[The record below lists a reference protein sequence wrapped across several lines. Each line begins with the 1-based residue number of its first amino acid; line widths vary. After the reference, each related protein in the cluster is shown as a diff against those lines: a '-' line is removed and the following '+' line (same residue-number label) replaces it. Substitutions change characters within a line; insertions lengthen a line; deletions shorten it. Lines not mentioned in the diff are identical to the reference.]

1 MDPKALLDE
10 LMGKDRDLPFDQK
23 KKNKLRFDDPEV
35 CHYHLV
41 AFCPHDLFPNTKSDL
56 GPCEKIHDD
65 SLRADFLNSN
75 KVQQYEAEFLGYLER
90 LIADL
95 ERKIKRS
102 HERLEKEMPLT
113 DHARTNSDRISAIA
127 MEVQSLL
134 KQAEREGEDGLVD
147 QAQATMAKVEIMNK
161 EKDQLVRA
169 VMPEFGNILEKEKRM
184 QVCEVCG
191 AMQASTDT
199 EKRLASH
206 LEGKQHL
213 GYYRVRQTAEQLRK
227 KKEDERE
234 ARQRER
240 DAAEKA
246 VEAETKSKTEEITTE
261 KIKET
266 EKNGDRPVE
275 RDLEQDGQ
283 KERSRSKERNWR
295 RSRSPDHIRDREAE
309 RERERDREKNKDWAS
324 NDREKDRYRDRD
336 RSRDRYRERERDKER
351 DSDRD
356 GRKDRDRYR
365 DRARDQERE
374 RDWDRMSGRSA
385 RSRDRERDRR

>member
-23 KKNKLRFDDPEV
+23 KKKKLRFDDPEV
-35 CHYHLV
+35 CRYHLV

-56 GPCEKIHDD
+56 GPCEKIHDHG
-65 SLRADFLNSN
+65 LQADFLNSN
-75 KVQQYEAEFLGYLER
+75 KVLQYEAEFLGYLER

-95 ERKIKRS
+95 ERKIRRS

-113 DHARTNSDRISAIA
+113 DHARANSDRISAIA

-147 QAQATMAKVEIMNK
+147 QAQATMDKVERKNK

-169 VMPEFGNILEKEKRM
+169 VMPEFGNILEKEKSM

-213 GYYRVRQTAEQLRK
+213 GYYRIRETAKQLRK

-240 DAAEKA
+240 DATDNPVEADTNSKIEEGNAEKTR
-246 VEAETKSKTEEITTE
+246 ESD
-261 KIKET
+261 
-266 EKNGDRPVE
+266 KNGDHPVE
-275 RDLEQDGQ
+275 KDREQDGRQ
-283 KERSRSKERNWR
+283 ESSRSKDRSRR
-295 RSRSPDHIRDREAE
+295 RSRSPDPRHGQEAE
-309 RERERDREKNKDWAS
+309 RERERYRQKNREWGD
-324 NDREKDRYRDRD
+324 DGREKDRYRDRD
-336 RSRDRYRERERDKER
+336 RSRDWKREGERDRERER
-351 DSDRD
+351 DRD
-356 GRKDRDRYR
+356 GRKDRERHR
-365 DRARDQERE
+365 DRTRGQDRE
-374 RDWDRMSGRSA
+374 RDGDRISGRSA
-385 RSRDRERDRR
+385 R